1 MIDPDLLHEVTC
13 LVEYPTALV
22 GQFDPSFLEIPPEV
36 LITSMQAHQRY
47 FPVIDGDH
55 QLLPL
60 FIAIRNGGS
69 EYLETVKQG
78 NEKVLSA
85 RLSDARF
92 FYHEDQAQALADKI
106 EALKAVVFQERL
118 GTIHDKTQRIRQLSQ
133 RLASLRW
140 DQDQSTIDRTALLC
154 KADLVTNMVTNSR
167 TPGGMGR
174 SRLAAKGG
182 RCYRDSRLS
191 PRFAGDDLPGSKTE
205 TVGLAIEWI
214 PS

>member
-1 MIDPDLLHEVTC
+1 MEEVAAKAGGVAVIDPDLLHEVTC

-106 EALKAVVFQERL
+106 RGSEGCGISGAI
-118 GTIHDKTQRIRQLSQ
+118 GHN
-133 RLASLRW
+133 LR
-140 DQDQSTIDRTALLC
+140 
-154 KADLVTNMVTNSR
+154 
-167 TPGGMGR
+167 
-174 SRLAAKGG
+174 
-182 RCYRDSRLS
+182 
-191 PRFAGDDLPGSKTE
+191 
-205 TVGLAIEWI
+205 
-214 PS
+214 